1 MPEEENQAQFGFMS
15 QVDFLMFMGA
25 RVEKRSHVLKLI
37 VNNSFGPRARKT
49 LAHWVFITHFSY
61 IAENY

>member
-49 LAHWVFITHFSY
+49 LTH
-61 IAENY
+61 

>member
-37 VNNSFGPRARKT
+37 VNNSLDRNPTPQWSSKKEFR
-49 LAHWVFITHFSY
+49 V
-61 IAENY
+61 